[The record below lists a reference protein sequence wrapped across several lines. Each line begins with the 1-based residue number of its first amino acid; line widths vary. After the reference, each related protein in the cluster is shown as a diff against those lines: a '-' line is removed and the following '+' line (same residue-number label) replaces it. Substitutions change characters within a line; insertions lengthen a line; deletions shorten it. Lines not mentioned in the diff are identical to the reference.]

1 MRASPPPAGFDV
13 VRERVVIAGHVL
25 RIDRPRSAEDLI
37 DERDFD
43 ADERLPYW
51 ADVWPS
57 GRVLAE
63 AVADRRLTGV
73 RVVELGA
80 GLALP
85 SLVAA
90 RAGADVLVTDWYVDA
105 LAFAQVNAARHEV
118 RLRTLHVDWRDP
130 PRELLADAPFDL
142 ILAADVLYE
151 TRNVEPLAVLLDRL
165 AGAGSEVIVAD
176 PRRPDARLLF
186 DRLAAAGWRET
197 VEEVA
202 YAGRRDESGPVVR
215 LHTLRRG
222 PSGA

>member
-1 MRASPPPAGFDV
+1 MTASPPPRGFDV
-13 VRERVVIAGHVL
+13 ERERVVVAGHEL
-25 RIDRPRSAEDLI
+25 LIDRPRSAEDLI

-51 ADVWPS
+51 ADIWPS

-63 AVADRRLTGV
+63 ALAHRPLAGLRVA
-73 RVVELGA
+73 ELGA

-90 RAGADVLVTDWYVDA
+90 RGGADVLVTDWYDDA
-105 LAFAQVNAARHEV
+105 LAFAQVNASRHGV
-118 RLRTLHVDWRDP
+118 PIRTLRVDWRDP
-130 PRELLADAPFDL
+130 PGELVAVAPFDL

-151 TRNVEPLAVLLDRL
+151 TRNVEPLASLIDRL
-165 AGAGSEVIVAD
+165 AGARSEVIVAD
-176 PRRPDARLLF
+176 PRRPDARRLF
-186 DRLAAAGWRET
+186 DRLGATGWRET

-215 LHTLRRG
+215 LHTLRRHHA
-222 PSGA
+222 PA